1 MLMGIEA
8 CIHDGWLLLRNF
20 RGLDKLFAYYLLTSE
35 RDALVGQG
43 NGSVFTNLKTDILK
57 NHRVNL
63 PPLPEQRSIAHPGT
77 LDDKI
82 ELNRAYERD
91 VGGDGASLFKS
102 VVRRVRP
109 STRQD
114 GGALAPR
121 RVPPRPSR
129 PP

>member
-35 RDALVGQG
+35 RDALVGEG

-57 NHRVNL
+57 NHMVNL
-63 PPLPEQRSIAHPGT
+63 PPLPEQRSIAHILGT

-82 ELNRAYERD
+82 KLNRRMNETLEEMAQ
-91 VGGDGASLFKS
+91 ACS
-102 VVRRVRP
+102 
-109 STRQD
+109 
-114 GGALAPR
+114 
-121 RVPPRPSR
+121 SR
-129 PP
+129 GP